1 MNKKQK
7 EKNTTHQDNKN
18 SKIEKVPCIKNE
30 DFPSQH
36 ELEKEISEYL
46 SKKYGGR
53 IRVVSQMVFPHQIKP
68 DKLGEPPGQ
77 ETKKEEPI
85 SFDLKPE
92 ELEAYLDQ
100 YVVKQDEA
108 KAILATKICTH
119 FNRIKYMQQKGSEN
133 TPIGN
138 IKNNIILIGPT
149 GVGKTFLVK
158 LIAAKIGVPFV
169 KGDATK
175 FSETGYVGGDVEDL
189 IRDLVHEAD
198 GDIEKA
204 QYGIVYIDEI
214 DKIASPYNV
223 HGPDVSRAGVQRALL
238 KPMEETEVDLRT
250 PHDPIAQLEALER
263 YRRSGKREKNT
274 INTKHILFIVSGA
287 FSGLVDII
295 KKRLQKS
302 SIGFGAD
309 VHTDDERQW
318 LKYVKPQ
325 DLIEYGFES
334 EFIGRLP
341 VIAILD
347 ELKEEDL
354 YLILKNPNSAVMV
367 SKKQDFKA
375 YGIDLRFEDEA
386 LRRLAQLAYQEGTGA
401 RALVSVIERAL
412 LPFEKKLPST
422 GINFLVVTKEMVDDP
437 EGELKRLLK
446 DPDNPERKKIYNAI
460 LEQEREKLI
469 IEFRDKYNQIWQK
482 EGLNLTQS
490 RLELMAKLCQREDL
504 KPDEAN
510 ERVIFWVQQIKS
522 YENTFYKRCGIN
534 IAFDDRA
541 IDEILVQSANGESN
555 LYSQCERLCNIL
567 EYGLSLVR
575 DKTGINEF
583 EIPIEAIKNPELYIN
598 SLIRSCYQQD

>member
-1 MNKKQK
+1 MNKKQDEKNCSTKNRK
-7 EKNTTHQDNKN
+7 EKNL
-18 SKIEKVPCIKNE
+18 PCIKNE

-68 DKLGEPPGQ
+68 NKFDDPPGQ
-77 ETKKEEPI
+77 ETKRNEPI

-119 FNRIKYMQQKGSEN
+119 FNRIKYMQQKGN
-133 TPIGN
+133 QNAPIGN

-214 DKIASPYNV
+214 DKIASPYDV

-367 SKKQDFKA
+367 SKKQDFKS

-386 LRRLAQLAYQEGTGA
+386 LRQLAHLAYQEGTGA
-401 RALVSVIERAL
+401 RALVSVIEKAL

-422 GINFLVVTKEMVDDP
+422 GIDFLVVTKEMVDDP
-437 EGELKRLLK
+437 EGELKRLLQ
-446 DPDNPERKKIYNAI
+446 DPDNPDRRKIYEAI
-460 LEQEREKLI
+460 LAQEREKLVL
-469 IEFRDKYNQIWQK
+469 EFKDKYDKLWQDEK
-482 EGLNLTQS
+482 LNLTQS
-490 RLELMAKLCQREDL
+490 RLELMAKLCQKEDL
-504 KPDEAN
+504 TPDEAN
-510 ERVIFWVQQIKS
+510 ERVLFWVQQIKS
-522 YENTFYKRCGIN
+522 YEDTFYNRCGIT
-534 IAFDDRA
+534 IVFDDKA
-541 IDEILVQSANGESN
+541 IDELLIQSASGESN

-575 DKTGINEF
+575 DKTGISEF
-583 EIPIEAIKNPELYIN
+583 EVPVEAIKNPELYIN
-598 SLIRSCYQQD
+598 SLIRSCYHQK